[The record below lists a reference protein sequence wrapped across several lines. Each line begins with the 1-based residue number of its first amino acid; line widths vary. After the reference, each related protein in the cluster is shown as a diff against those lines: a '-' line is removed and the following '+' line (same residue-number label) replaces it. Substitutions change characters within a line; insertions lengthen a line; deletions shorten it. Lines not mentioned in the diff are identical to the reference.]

1 MGDGLLAEGEEETDK
16 AFFGFPLNGVL
27 VLVSVGRNQRARE
40 R

>member
-16 AFFGFPLNGVL
+16 AFLDFPLNRVL
-27 VLVSVGRNQRARE
+27 VLVSVGRNLRARE

>member
-16 AFFGFPLNGVL
+16 AFLGFPLNGVL
-27 VLVSVGRNQRARE
+27 VLVSVGRNLRARE